1 MISVKR
7 VTKDY
12 ILGRTVVKAL
22 RGVSLDVGHGEFI
35 CVSGPSGC
43 GKTTLLNLIGCLDKP
58 TTGSVTIDGEDV
70 GRSDRNRLA
79 EIRNRKIGF
88 IFQTFNLIPVL
99 NAYENVELPLM
110 PRKDLSSEDKHKR
123 IMALIEEVGLKDYV
137 KHRPG
142 ELSGGQMQRVS
153 IARALVTGP
162 EVVLADEPTA
172 NLDSHT
178 SEKILRIMLALNEA
192 HSTTFVFSTHDPVV
206 SQYARRNISLL
217 DGVIKNETG
226 ETGS

>member
-1 MISVKR
+1 MISVEK

-12 ILGRTVVKAL
+12 TLGKTVVKAL
-22 RGVSLDVGHGEFI
+22 RGVSLKIGPGEFTCI
-35 CVSGPSGC
+35 SGPSGC
-43 GKTTLLNLIGCLDKP
+43 GKTTLLNLIGCLDTP
-58 TTGSVTIDGEDV
+58 TSGSVAIDGEDV
-70 GRSDRNRLA
+70 GRLDRNRLA

-110 PRKDLSSEDKHKR
+110 PRKDLSKEDKHRR
-123 IMALIEEVGLKDYV
+123 IMSLLEEVGLTDCV
-137 KHRPG
+137 RHRPG

-172 NLDSHT
+172 NLDSGT
-178 SEKILRIMLALNEA
+178 SEKILQVMLDLNKA
-192 HSTTFVFSTHDPVV
+192 HGTTFVFSTHDPVV
-206 SQYARRNISLL
+206 SRYARREIGLL
-217 DGVIKNETG
+217 DGVIKSETC
-226 ETGS
+226 EDRP

>member
-1 MISVKR
+1 VISVEK

-12 ILGRTVVKAL
+12 TLGKTVVKAL
-22 RGVSLDVGHGEFI
+22 RGVSLRIGPGEFT

-43 GKTTLLNLIGCLDKP
+43 GKTTLLNLIGCLDAP
-58 TTGSVTIDGEDV
+58 TSGSVTIDGEDV
-70 GRSDRNRLA
+70 GRLGRNRLA

-110 PRKDLSSEDKHKR
+110 PRSDIAGKDKHAR
-123 IMALIEEVGLKDYV
+123 IMSLLEEVGLADYV

-153 IARALVTGP
+153 IARALVTCP

-172 NLDSHT
+172 NLDSGT
-178 SEKILRIMLALNEA
+178 SEKILRIMLELNKA
-192 HSTTFVFSTHDPVV
+192 HGTTFVFSTHDPVV
-206 SQYARRNISLL
+206 SRYARREIGLL
-217 DGVIKNETG
+217 DGVIKSETC
-226 ETGS
+226 EDRP